1 MEKTER
7 QVQFNEL
14 SRLVTAS
21 AAAQESQGL
30 QHTTAL
36 LDISSNIARQMQQHL
51 PGFQMHRHAV
61 DSSITGLKTP
71 VEDVAMR
78 WHQSTDQVHI
88 LAWETLNNMCNEMAQ
103 QRVLIEEQ
111 RPLLLGLG
119 GRKSSGYKLNTT
131 TPSGFPSPV
140 LSGVSDR
147 GSASVGQP
155 SWPYTENTES
165 LVHARLNDLMRPRE
179 QAGALAG
186 YIQPLIQGLQGA
198 FKMAMD
204 EISQGSSRW
213 KNTEPF
219 FNAIGAFATLL
230 KN

>member
-7 QVQFNEL
+7 QAQFNEL

-36 LDISSNIARQMQQHL
+36 LDMSSNIARQMQQHL

-88 LAWETLNNMCNEMAQ
+88 LAWETLNNIPTVHSHLYYTLKKYAFYNKISI
-103 QRVLIEEQ
+103 LHII
-111 RPLLLGLG
+111 
-119 GRKSSGYKLNTT
+119 SSFL
-131 TPSGFPSPV
+131 
-140 LSGVSDR
+140 
-147 GSASVGQP
+147 
-155 SWPYTENTES
+155 
-165 LVHARLNDLMRPRE
+165 
-179 QAGALAG
+179 
-186 YIQPLIQGLQGA
+186 
-198 FKMAMD
+198 
-204 EISQGSSRW
+204 
-213 KNTEPF
+213 
-219 FNAIGAFATLL
+219 
-230 KN
+230 